1 MCRLLQEFL
10 FLRRNVKE
18 TLTKTMN
25 STTLFYIIIG
35 ILILNFIVDKI
46 LNYLNAQ
53 HFKDDLPK
61 EISDVYDSEE
71 YKKSQIYKTTN
82 YKFGILTSSF
92 SLIITLLFFVLD
104 GFEFVDN
111 IARSYS
117 TNPIAIGLI
126 FFGIIMIGSDLIQ
139 IPFSY
144 YKTFVIEEKF
154 GFNKTTIKTF
164 IFDKTKGW
172 VMMIILGGA
181 ILALIIWFYQI
192 TGNNFW
198 LYAWGLV
205 ALFSIF
211 LNMFY
216 AKLIVP
222 LFNKQT
228 PLEDGPLRNKISEY
242 AQSVGFNL
250 NKIFVIDGSKRS
262 TKANAYFSG
271 FGSEKRVTL
280 YDTLINDL
288 DDEEIVSVLAHEVG
302 HYKKKHIIFN
312 LIASILLTGLTL
324 FILSIFVSKPILS
337 QALGVTI
344 PSFHVGLIAFGL
356 LYSPISEITGLIMNY
371 FSRKFEYQA
380 DNFAKE
386 TYKAEPLI
394 SGLKKLS
401 KNSLSNLTPHKAY
414 VFMHYSHPTLLDRI
428 KSLKNML

>member
-10 FLRRNVKE
+10 FLRRNAKE

-35 ILILNFIVDKI
+35 ILILNFVVDKI

-53 HFKDDLPK
+53 HFKDDLPE

-164 IFDKTKGW
+164 FFDKIKGLL
-172 VMMIILGGA
+172 MMIVLGGG

-192 TGNNFW
+192 TGNHFW

-222 LFNKQT
+222 YLIGKHLWKMD
-228 PLEDGPLRNKISEY
+228 PCEIKYRNTH
-242 AQSVGFNL
+242 N
-250 NKIFVIDGSKRS
+250 R
-262 TKANAYFSG
+262 
-271 FGSEKRVTL
+271 
-280 YDTLINDL
+280 
-288 DDEEIVSVLAHEVG
+288 
-302 HYKKKHIIFN
+302 
-312 LIASILLTGLTL
+312 
-324 FILSIFVSKPILS
+324 
-337 QALGVTI
+337 
-344 PSFHVGLIAFGL
+344 
-356 LYSPISEITGLIMNY
+356 
-371 FSRKFEYQA
+371 
-380 DNFAKE
+380 
-386 TYKAEPLI
+386 
-394 SGLKKLS
+394 
-401 KNSLSNLTPHKAY
+401 
-414 VFMHYSHPTLLDRI
+414 
-428 KSLKNML
+428 